1 MAGQPGNSPRGSA
14 PRTGSA
20 SCSCPHRQVWM
31 AGEESVPSSAGQG
44 ASRGADPAP
53 LGRSGCDGRLTR

>member
-31 AGEESVPSSAGQG
+31 AGEESVPRSAGVQTRPPWG
-44 ASRGADPAP
+44 ALAVVAA
-53 LGRSGCDGRLTR
+53 

>member
-1 MAGQPGNSPRGSA
+1 MAGQPGKSPRGSA

-31 AGEESVPSSAGQG
+31 AGEESVPARAHPGVQTRPPWG
-44 ASRGADPAP
+44 ALAVMAA
-53 LGRSGCDGRLTR
+53 